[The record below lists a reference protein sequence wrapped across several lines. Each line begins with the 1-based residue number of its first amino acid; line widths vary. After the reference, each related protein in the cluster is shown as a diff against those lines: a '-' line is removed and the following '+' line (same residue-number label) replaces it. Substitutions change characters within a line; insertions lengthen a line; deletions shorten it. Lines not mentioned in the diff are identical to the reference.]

1 MDKPGLVSYQKQV
14 NEGRKGDPESE
25 TSKQQQQQQERKK
38 QQSYSTVNKQKC
50 HRNALHIRRLHRD
63 SDIELA

>member
-38 QQSYSTVNKQKC
+38 QTNKQTTVLKHCQQAEMSQKC
-50 HRNALHIRRLHRD
+50 PAH
-63 SDIELA
+63 